1 MTDVSHTHAEET
13 QLAEPHLGAV
23 LASAGLDAEYVR
35 AEGNTLYQRAEDGG
49 EIPVLDYAGGYGSL
63 LLGHNHPTLVAYAKE
78 LLDAGVPVHSQFSV
92 HPEAAELALT
102 LSRIVRREGGYDEPY
117 FAIFANT
124 GAEAN
129 EAALKHSE
137 MDRVIR
143 LGALLAT
150 IDDGLTAAREAVRD
164 GSATVPAEAFERA
177 GVQIRDVGVQTRDS
191 GVAALNELVHHLVTH
206 NADQARRPPVFLTPE
221 GSFHGKLAGTVQL
234 THNEGYRNPF
244 KALAAQARFVPLG
257 RPGMLRK
264 IADEE
269 RATLFGLE
277 VENGL
282 VRLTEHEAPR
292 ICAFFLEPIQ
302 GEGGIREIPAE
313 FVQEVHE
320 VCAEVGAPVV
330 VDEIQSGM
338 GRTGDFLAS
347 TRLGLRGDCYTLA
360 KSLGGGLAKISVLL
374 VRASRYQGQFELI
387 HSSTFAKD
395 GFSNRIALK
404 VLELLEADG
413 GAAYRKTAELGER
426 LLAVLGSVRDD
437 FPDVVKDVR
446 GRGLFLG
453 LEFHDQSGAPAAPVA
468 EAARSGLFGYLIAG
482 HLLRGHRLRTFP
494 TASAPDTL
502 RFEPSV
508 LLSDDEISRL
518 ETALRD
524 TCDII
529 RGGYR
534 RPLDLPGQ

>member
-1 MTDVSHTHAEET
+1 MTDASNAEP

-35 AEGNTLYQRAEDGG
+35 AEGNTLYQRGEDGR

-63 LLGHNHPTLVAYAKE
+63 LLGHNHPVITTYAKE
-78 LLDAGVPVHSQFSV
+78 LLDTGVPVHSQFSL
-92 HPEAAELALT
+92 HPEAAELALA
-102 LSRIVRREGGYDEPY
+102 LNRILRRETGDDEPF

-129 EAALKHSE
+129 EAAVKHAE

-143 LGALLAT
+143 LGALLESVNS
-150 IDDGLTAAREAVRD
+150 GLAAVREAVRD
-164 GSATVPAEAFERA
+164 GSATVPAGIFARVGLDLGARA
-177 GVQIRDVGVQTRDS
+177 S
-191 GVAALNELVHHLVTH
+191 SAAALDELIEHITAH
-206 NADQARRPPVFLTPE
+206 NAVQAQRPPVFLTPE
-221 GSFHGKLAGTVQL
+221 GSFHGKLVSTVQL

-257 RPGMLRK
+257 QPGALHK
-264 IADEE
+264 IVDEE
-269 RATLFGLE
+269 RSTLLGLV
-277 VENGL
+277 VENGV
-282 VRLTEHEAPR
+282 VRLSEQESPV
-292 ICAFFLEPIQ
+292 ICAFILEPIQ
-302 GEGGIREIPAE
+302 GEGGIRELSRE
-313 FVQEVHE
+313 FVREIQE
-320 VCAEVGAPVV
+320 VCAEVGAPVI

-338 GRTGDFLAS
+338 GRTGDFLAG
-347 TRLGLRGDCYTLA
+347 TRLGLRGDYYTLA

-374 VRASRYQGQFELI
+374 VRGSRYQGQFELI

-413 GAAYRKTAELGER
+413 GAAYRKAAELGDR
-426 LLAVLGSVRDD
+426 LLAMLGSVRDD

-446 GRGLFLG
+446 GRGLILG
-453 LEFHDQSGAPAAPVA
+453 LEFHDQSGAPLPPIA
-468 EAARSGLFGYLIAG
+468 EAAQAGLFGYLVAG
-482 HLLRGHRLRTFP
+482 HLLRGHQLRTFP
-494 TASAPDTL
+494 TASSPNTL
-502 RFEPSV
+502 RFEPSI
-508 LLSDDEISRL
+508 LLSEDDITWL

-529 RGGYR
+529 QGGYR
-534 RPLDLPGQ
+534 RPLALPAA

>member
-1 MTDVSHTHAEET
+1 MTDASHSQADET

-35 AEGNTLYQRAEDGG
+35 AEGNTLYQRAEDGR

-63 LLGHNHPTLVAYAKE
+63 MWGHNHPTIVAYAKE
-78 LLDAGVPVHSQFSV
+78 LLDAGVPVHSQFSL
-92 HPEAAELALT
+92 HPEAAELALA
-102 LSRIVRREGGYDEPY
+102 LSRIVRRESGYDEPY
-117 FAIFANT
+117 FAVFANT

-129 EAALKHSE
+129 EAAVKHAE

-143 LGALLAT
+143 LGALLAAV
-150 IDDGLTAAREAVRD
+150 DDGLTEAREAVRD
-164 GSATVPAEAFERA
+164 GSAIIPDEVFAR
-177 GVQIRDVGVQTRDS
+177 VGMGSRVSDT
-191 GVAALNELVHHLVTH
+191 AALNELVHHITTH
-206 NADQARRPPVFLTPE
+206 NAAQAGRPPVFLTPE
-221 GSFHGKLAGTVQL
+221 GSFHGKLVSTVQL

-257 RPGMLRK
+257 QPGALRK

-269 RATLFGLE
+269 RAQLLGLE
-277 VENGL
+277 VVDGL
-282 VRLTEHEAPR
+282 VRLTEHEAPVV
-292 ICAFFLEPIQ
+292 CAFVLEPIQ
-302 GEGGIREIPAE
+302 GEGGIREMPRE
-313 FVQEVHE
+313 FVEEIHE
-320 VCAEVGAPVV
+320 VCAELGAPVI

-338 GRTGDFLAS
+338 GRTGDFLAG
-347 TRLGLRGDCYTLA
+347 TRLGLRGDYYTLA
-360 KSLGGGLAKISVLL
+360 KSLGGGLAKISVLM
-374 VRASRYQGQFELI
+374 VRSSRYQGQFELI

-413 GAAYRKTAELGER
+413 GAAYRRAAELGDR
-426 LLAVLGSVRDD
+426 LLAMLGSVHDD
-437 FPDVVKDVR
+437 YPDVVKDVR
-446 GRGLFLG
+446 GRGLLLG

-468 EAARSGLFGYLIAG
+468 EAARAGLFGYLVAG

-502 RFEPSV
+502 RFEPSL
-508 LLSDDEISRL
+508 LLSDDEISWL

-529 RGGYR
+529 RGGYQ
-534 RPLDLPGQ
+534 RPLALPGA